1 MQERLLGKI
10 KMIETIQKPTFKEV
24 IAFTTMQLDKG
35 LVFNAK
41 SVSGMGFNGLRNA
54 DYGIG
59 FRMSTMPELV
69 QLLYAS
75 LENRNYETAKRV
87 INISEDLRLIGNTGI
102 LYTKKGMYV
111 QDNPYLKKET
121 ISMNQKTLMGKLGE
135 HEERGVVFSDDRS
148 IRFTPYNY
156 KTDYQSPVELSKN
169 IGIIALTGG
178 EENAEKIAMASKNYG
193 TFPCFWTDSSSSQIR
208 IASLSKSICGGLLV
222 GAGNCDDHIIRYSF
236 GIKN

>member
-24 IAFTTMQLDKG
+24 IAFTTMQLDRG

-121 ISMNQKTLMGKLGE
+121 ISMNQKT
-135 HEERGVVFSDDRS
+135 
-148 IRFTPYNY
+148 
-156 KTDYQSPVELSKN
+156 
-169 IGIIALTGG
+169 
-178 EENAEKIAMASKNYG
+178 
-193 TFPCFWTDSSSSQIR
+193 
-208 IASLSKSICGGLLV
+208 
-222 GAGNCDDHIIRYSF
+222 
-236 GIKN
+236 